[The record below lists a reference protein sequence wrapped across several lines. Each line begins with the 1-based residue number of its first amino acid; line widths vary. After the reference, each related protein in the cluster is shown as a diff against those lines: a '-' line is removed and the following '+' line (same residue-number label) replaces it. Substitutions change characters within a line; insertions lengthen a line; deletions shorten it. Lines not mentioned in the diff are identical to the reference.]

1 MIINKGKTFGENGE
15 KCIKKKKRQREAHRE
30 NGEKNKSGIGDWR
43 ITGKDVHAW
52 DTTLI
57 RRRIAELSFKWEN
70 IKRKEGESRMKGEE
84 RTAIIRDE
92 RRARERAIRN

>member
-1 MIINKGKTFGENGE
+1 M
-15 KCIKKKKRQREAHRE
+15 
-30 NGEKNKSGIGDWR
+30 
-43 ITGKDVHAW
+43 HAW

-57 RRRIAELSFKWEN
+57 RRRIAELLFKWEN

-92 RRARERAIRN
+92 RKARERAIRN